1 MANDRAAIRGWFM
14 REVLPLERSLTG
26 YIRRNWRSQ
35 ADAEDIR
42 HEIYAKLIASARDG
56 IPANTRAFVFTM
68 AKHHLIN
75 LARRAQIVSFD
86 YVADLESL
94 NVLTEEAVPD
104 RQLAAREELRRVRA
118 GLERLPPR
126 VREVILLRRLEGLSR
141 QQTAER
147 LGISVSSVEH
157 DLVYGT
163 RALVDF
169 MLGGEGAIVRG
180 PASGITARERKP

>member
-1 MANDRAAIRGWFM
+1 MANDRGAIRGWFM

-42 HEIYAKLIASARDG
+42 HEIYAKLIASARDR
-56 IPANTRAFVFTM
+56 IPTNTRAFVFTT

-94 NVLTEEAVPD
+94 NVLAEEAVPE
-104 RQLAAREELRRVRA
+104 RHLTAREELKRLRT
-118 GLERLPPR
+118 GLERLSPR

-157 DLVYGT
+157 DLCNGM
-163 RALVDF
+163 RELVDF
-169 MLGGEGAIVRG
+169 MMGGQAEIIPG
-180 PASGITARERKP
+180 PAHGIVARERKP

>member
-1 MANDRAAIRGWFM
+1 MVNDTAELRRWFM
-14 REVLPLERSLTG
+14 QEVLPLERSLTG

-56 IPANTRAFVFTM
+56 IPANTRAVVFTT

-75 LARRAQIVSFD
+75 LAKRAQIVSFD

-94 NVLTEEAVPD
+94 HVLTDEAVPD
-104 RQLAAREELRRVRA
+104 RHVAAREELRRLRA

-141 QQTAER
+141 QQTAQR

-157 DLVYGT
+157 DLVYGI

-169 MLGGEGAIVRG
+169 MMGGEGVVVRG
-180 PASGITARERKP
+180 PASGITAQERKP